1 MVLARTARAL
11 RYHAAVRGLL
21 PPPFLL
27 AWAAALLAGGQLA
40 AQAPPAPAPE
50 ELSTFGEEITVRIAT
65 VAVRAVDD
73 RGTPLPGLGPADF
86 RVRVGK
92 AEVPVLAVDWIGTD
106 GGAGDPADAFLAGG
120 EVIGELPAPAAAA
133 PAPAKRVV
141 VFVQADIAAP
151 QVRTKGHLQS
161 LPYVRE
167 LLDGLAAADEVAV
180 VSFDSHLKLR
190 LDFTRERTAAA
201 DAVLDA
207 IRFGSP
213 APRARVRGAGSSLAR
228 AFDDR
233 AAFEAATPE
242 KALEVTA
249 LALRDLPGEK
259 VMVYLGWGLGRYG
272 AGGVRMTP
280 DYAPAVAALDAA
292 RTAVFVLDIT
302 DASSHS
308 LEIGL
313 QQVAAQSGGTYDRM
327 STFPAQ
333 AAGRLARTLTGHY
346 LLTLDASALP
356 ADGALRIALASRRD
370 GRVLARPLQVVTTTT
385 RTGGDG

>member
-1 MVLARTARAL
+1 MVLERAGRAL
-11 RYHAAVRGLL
+11 RYHAAVRLL
-21 PPPFLL
+21 IASLALL
-27 AWAAALLAGGQLA
+27 AGAAALLTGRLA
-40 AQAPPAPAPE
+40 AQAPASPAE
-50 ELSTFGEEITVRIAT
+50 EPVTFGEEITVRIAT

-73 RGTPLPGLGPADF
+73 RGTPLPGLGPVDF

-92 AEVPVLAVDWIGTD
+92 VEVPVLAVDWIGGATA
-106 GGAGDPADAFLAGG
+106 AGDPAAAFLAGG
-120 EVIGELPAPAAAA
+120 GVIGELPAPVAAV
-133 PAPAKRVV
+133 PAPGKLVV

-151 QVRTKGHLQS
+151 QIRTKGHLQS

-167 LLDGLAAADEVAV
+167 LLDGLPAADEVAV

-201 DAVLDA
+201 EAVLDA

-213 APRARVRGAGSSLAR
+213 APRPRARGVGSSLAR

-233 AAFEAATPE
+233 AACDAATPE

-333 AAGRLARTLTGHY
+333 AAGRLARTLTGYY
-346 LLTLDASALP
+346 LLTLDASTLP
-356 ADGALRIALASRRD
+356 EEGGLRIDLRSRR
-370 GRVLARPLQVVTTTT
+370 GSRVLARPLQVVTTTS
-385 RTGGDG
+385 RRGDGG